1 MLASI
6 LITGGDEEQ
15 RKEKA
20 LWQTAEFLG
29 KPPKNNPDFYLIE
42 EEQSIKITQI
52 RELKKRLSLKPFSS
66 LNIVVLLNRAETM
79 TIPAQNSLLKILEEP
94 PLTSKIIL
102 TAPNPTALLPTIVSR
117 CQLVRI
123 NETNHDPEES
133 IFKIHLQFLNQIL
146 TSSPGQRILMS
157 EEYSQTKEKAVE
169 FCQNQLLTLRKVLHQ
184 ETDKTSV
191 KIALKPVQ
199 IAKIMRSLQK
209 ALVLLKSNVN
219 PKILLENLLISYS
232 I

>member
-6 LITGGDEEQ
+6 LITGGDPEQ

-20 LWQTAEFLG
+20 LAQAADFLG
-29 KPPKNNPDFYLIE
+29 TTPENNPDFYLIE

-79 TIPAQNSLLKILEEP
+79 TVPAQNSLLKILEEP
-94 PLTSKIIL
+94 PSTSKIIL
-102 TAPNPTALLPTIVSR
+102 TAPNPGALLPTIVSR
-117 CQLVRI
+117 CQLIRLG
-123 NETNHDPEES
+123 ETNHTPEES
-133 IFKIHLQFLNQIL
+133 VFKTHLQFLNQVL
-146 TSSPGQRILMS
+146 TSSPGQRILLS
-157 EEYSQTKEKAVE
+157 EEYSQTREKAIE
-169 FCQNQLLTLRKVLHQ
+169 FCQNQLLVLRKILHQ
-184 ETDKTSV
+184 ETNETT
-191 KIALKPVQ
+191 LKPAQ
-199 IAKIMRSLQK
+199 TAKIMRSLQK